1 MEKTRVLVTVKTY
14 PTLSTKYGETVCT
27 AGVRPDGTWVRIY
40 PVPFRR
46 LDQTE
51 QYRKFDWIECRL
63 HRNAKD
69 PRPETYRP
77 ADEAE
82 LVPVGHMDTDDRWRE
97 RRRLLLETA
106 EVYDTLDVLIARA
119 KANERS
125 LAVFRPTEVLDLVVK
140 EDEREWDRQR
150 LVAMRAQTNQQSLFD
165 DNAWRKTFEVIPK
178 LPYRFGYRFRD
189 AAGRESTLKILDWE
203 IGQLFWKCT
212 RAHGETRALEMVRQ
226 KYVDEFAGKDLHF
239 FLGTLEQWHF
249 RAPNPWLIVGVFP
262 IPHQRQLSLL

>member
-14 PTLSTKYGETVCT
+14 PTLSKKYGETVCT
-27 AGVRPDGTWVRIY
+27 AGVRPDGTWVRLY

-46 LDQTE
+46 LDETE

-77 ADEAE
+77 ADETE
-82 LVPVGHMDTDDRWRE
+82 LVPVGHMDTDDGWRE

-106 EVYDTLDVLIARA
+106 EVYDELDVLIRRA
-119 KANERS
+119 KDNERS
-125 LAVFRPTEVLDLVVK
+125 LAVFRPTDVLDLVVE
-140 EDEREWDRQR
+140 EDEREWDPKR
-150 LVAMRAQTNQQSLFD
+150 LAAMREHTNQHELFD
-165 DNAWRKTFEVIPK
+165 DNAWRETFAVIPK
-178 LPYRFGYRFRD
+178 LPFNFSYRFRD
-189 AAGRESTLKILDWE
+189 AAGRESTLQILDWE
-203 IGQLFWKCT
+203 IGQLFWNCVRRHDEK
-212 RAHGETRALEMVRQ
+212 RALELVRQ
-226 KYVDEFAGKDLHF
+226 KYLDEFGRKDLHC
-239 FLGTLEQWHF
+239 FLGTTEQWHF

>member
-1 MEKTRVLVTVKTY
+1 LRAGVLVTVKTY

-46 LDQTE
+46 LDEKE
-51 QYRKFDWIECRL
+51 QYPKFSWLECRL
-63 HRNAKD
+63 LRNPKD

-77 ADEAE
+77 VDEAE
-82 LVPVGHMDTDDRWRE
+82 LVPVGHMDTDDGWRE

-150 LVAMRAQTNQQSLFD
+150 LAAMRAQMSQQSLFD

-178 LPYRFGYRFRD
+178 LPYSFGYRFRD
-189 AAGRESTLKILDWE
+189 AVGRESTLKILDWE
-203 IGQLFWKCT
+203 IGQLFWNCA
-212 RAHGETRALEMVRQ
+212 RAHGEKRALEMVRQ
-226 KYVDEFAGKDLHF
+226 KYLDEFAGKDLHF